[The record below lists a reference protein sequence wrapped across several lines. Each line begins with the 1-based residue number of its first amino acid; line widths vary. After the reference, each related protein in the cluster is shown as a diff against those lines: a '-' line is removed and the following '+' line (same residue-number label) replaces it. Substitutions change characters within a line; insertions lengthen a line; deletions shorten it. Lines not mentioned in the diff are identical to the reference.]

1 MAEARSSNLL
11 YCALSCINYAS
22 PIISFSRYFPK
33 YAFLCCSLCNIAHRC
48 AQDRV
53 LTSLLSRYEDRE
65 GTINADLRE
74 AVEMLNSRDESN
86 PGAGSHASPVRN
98 VKIILNRLG
107 KSLTSARPTELQP
120 VSIDDEELVDL
131 ATELQDLSPLSS
143 PGSPDVATSDST
155 ANSPCLDVCDEGKQ
169 DNADDLV
176 DPGIETNPSEPS
188 SGSEFGS

>member
-1 MAEARSSNLL
+1 MKCGRSQSLR
-11 YCALSCINYAS
+11 APRI
-22 PIISFSRYFPK
+22 
-33 YAFLCCSLCNIAHRC
+33 CSLCNIAHRC

-86 PGAGSHASPVRN
+86 PGAGSQASPVRN

-107 KSLTSARPTELQP
+107 KSLTNARPTELQP

-131 ATELQDLSPLSS
+131 TKELQDLCPLSS

-155 ANSPCLDVCDEGKQ
+155 ANSPCPDVCDEGKQ

-176 DPGIETNPSEPS
+176 DPAVGTNPSVPS